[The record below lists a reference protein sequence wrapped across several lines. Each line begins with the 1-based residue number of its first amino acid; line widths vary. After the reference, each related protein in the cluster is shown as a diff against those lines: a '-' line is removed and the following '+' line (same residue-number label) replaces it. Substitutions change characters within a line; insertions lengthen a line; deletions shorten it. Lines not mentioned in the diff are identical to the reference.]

1 MFLECISYIYD
12 MIVEVLMAM
21 RIYLMTFTNM
31 ALYSLV
37 DKTNILGNLLHPCL
51 GYM

>member
-1 MFLECISYIYD
+1 MLLEGISYIYD
-12 MIVEVLMAM
+12 MIVEVLVPMS
-21 RIYLMTFTNM
+21 IYLMMYINM

-37 DKTNILGNLLHPCL
+37 DKANILGNLLHPCL